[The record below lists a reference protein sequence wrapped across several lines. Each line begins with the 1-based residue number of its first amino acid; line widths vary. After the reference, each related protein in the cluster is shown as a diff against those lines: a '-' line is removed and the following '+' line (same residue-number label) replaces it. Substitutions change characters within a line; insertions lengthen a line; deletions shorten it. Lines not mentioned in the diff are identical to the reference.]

1 MALLVWLVALQGW
14 AQPLRV
20 VTWKLEE
27 FALASTNA
35 PAPEPDHQRLRAL
48 AEALKPIE
56 ADLII
61 LEGLP
66 DKKAAQRIAGY
77 LKPGVYHVVHHAHF
91 RKNGPGTIIVGLP
104 TTILAKKLPVSTR
117 SVEWRTTGQI
127 EAPGGFIFSTFPH
140 GTNTICLYT
149 VHTPDAP
156 DGPGLEALHLRQREL
171 ASQYLL
177 HHANWVASTLTNQLA
192 SVVLFGDF
200 LPEAR
205 LATND
210 AIGRVLEQSSFHAA
224 PQSPALRRGDKPGP
238 APALPKET
246 FFVRHAEFAGAPLP
260 ANAKAFDHG
269 PLVWDLIVRPTELKT
284 PEPVLATAAPILLP
298 PRKLS
303 DDPSRFIWMAV
314 GVVLTILVVVV
325 FFQWLAWRRW
335 TNSLLPVTRTGQ
347 GLVIDFADAPNGRGR
362 RNAPA
367 GSTNSL
373 PESEA
378 TDDAVAAWQERAFK
392 AERRATAAAEMA
404 QSGLKP
410 HLLGMMREKLVAWL
424 TFQRSH
430 LLHSQASGTV
440 QVIELEERLERISSQ
455 FQERVVAKDQRIAA
469 LETDLLAK
477 DRMLQELLQARE
489 GGTGSS
495 SHH

>member
-1 MALLVWLVALQGW
+1 M
-14 AQPLRV
+14 RV

-104 TTILAKKLPVSTR
+104 TTILAKKQPVSTR

-156 DGPGLEALHLRQREL
+156 DGPGADALHLRQREL
-171 ASQYLL
+171 SSQYLL
-177 HHANWVASTLTNQLA
+177 HHANWVAGTLTNQLA
-192 SVVLFGDF
+192 SVVLFGDL
-200 LPEAR
+200 LPAAR

-210 AIGRVLEQSSFHAA
+210 LIGRVLGQSSFYPA
-224 PQSPALRRGDKPGP
+224 PKTPALRPGDKTGP
-238 APALPKET
+238 NLAPSRDT
-246 FFVRHAEFAGAPLP
+246 FYVRNAEFAGAPLP

-269 PLVWDLIVRPTELKT
+269 PLVWDLIVRPTEVKT
-284 PEPVLATAAPILLP
+284 PEPALLATAPLLVP
-298 PRKLS
+298 PRQLS

-335 TNSLLPVTRTGQ
+335 TKSMLPVRRTGQ
-347 GLVIDFADAPNGRGR
+347 ELVIDFNDAPNGKGR
-362 RNAPA
+362 RSGSA
-367 GSTNSL
+367 GSANSL

-378 TDDAVAAWQERAFK
+378 TDDPVATWQERAFK

-404 QSGLKP
+404 QTGLKP

-455 FQERVVAKDQRIAA
+455 FQERAIAKDQRIAA

-489 GGTGSS
+489 GESGSS
-495 SHH
+495 PHH